1 MLCLAMT
8 AVTLP
13 KHLEAWAEAEVAA
26 GRAASVDVLAAKAV
40 AGYKRQ
46 LEAFRASLDAASA
59 EILAGKGIP
68 LDVVMKELEALYPDE
83 A

>member
-1 MLCLAMT
+1 MT

-26 GRAASVDVLAAKAV
+26 GRAKSIEVLTAKAV
-40 AGYKRQ
+40 AGYRRE

-59 EILAGKGIP
+59 EAKAGKVIP
-68 LDVVMKELEALYPDE
+68 LEVVMAELEALYPDE